1 MGIYYLSSGIPGVVA
16 PIIAPLI
23 LAIGGGGNYPVLFI
37 AGAILAAGTAITT
50 WRIRGV
56 R

>member
-1 MGIYYLSSGIPGVVA
+1 MGIYYLSSGLPGTIA
-16 PIIAPLI
+16 PIVAPLI
-23 LAIGGGGNYPVLFI
+23 LAIGGGSNYPALFV
-37 AGAILAAGTAITT
+37 AGAILAAGTIITT